1 MNKIPN
7 REEVRRNLEIELG
20 CTIQH
25 DGWPCG
31 SCFCTL
37 DADVNLKED
46 IGEYWQAVLDFRGD
60 YDDFEW
66 DIDTD
71 TSKFH
76 DLIIEL
82 HEKLK
87 GVIDE

>member
-1 MNKIPN
+1 MNEIPN
-7 REEVRRNLEIELG
+7 REELRENLTFMVGG
-20 CTIQH
+20 CDIQH

-31 SCFCTL
+31 SCFCCNLSDL
-37 DADVNLKED
+37 DLQHD
-46 IGEYWQAVLDFRGD
+46 IGKYWEAVLDFRGD

-82 HEKLK
+82 YKK
-87 GVIDE
+87 IGDTK